1 MCPNGQQKRLAE
13 KRYYALRGLNDVSAF
28 SQVACELLE
37 RATVT
42 LLETT

>member
-13 KRYYALRGLNDVSAF
+13 NSPTARGLNDVSAF